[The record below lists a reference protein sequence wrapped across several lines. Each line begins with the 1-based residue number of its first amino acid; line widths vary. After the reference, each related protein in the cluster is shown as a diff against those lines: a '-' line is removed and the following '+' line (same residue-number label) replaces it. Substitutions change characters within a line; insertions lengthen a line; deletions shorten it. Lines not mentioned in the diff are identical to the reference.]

1 MMQLSS
7 YKILLTFKPF
17 DDILIILANKFKII
31 QMKKVIVAL
40 LLAVGIT
47 TFAQEKKVEKTER
60 EKLTPE
66 QKVDFQVK
74 RLTKD
79 LDLNE
84 KQAKEVRSIV
94 AKQVEKRENKRAEMK
109 ELKAQKRE
117 EIKANMQKEQAANNE
132 EMEKILTPEQFAKWE
147 KIRDER
153 KEKMK
158 EKMAERR
165 EKKDLKKLP
174 ESK

>member
-1 MMQLSS
+1 
-7 YKILLTFKPF
+7 
-17 DDILIILANKFKII
+17 
-31 QMKKVIVAL
+31 MKKLFAVAL
-40 LLAVGIT
+40 LVVGLT
-47 TFAQEKKVEKTER
+47 AFAQEKEGRRAGR

-84 KQAKEVRSIV
+84 KQVKEVKNLV
-94 AKQVEKRENKRAEMK
+94 AKQAEKREGKKEEMKDIKAKKRAEMK
-109 ELKAQKRE
+109 AQME
-117 EIKANMQKEQAANNE
+117 TEYAAVSSD
-132 EMEKILTPEQFAKWE
+132 MKKILTPEQFTKWV
-147 KIRDER
+147 KIHEDR

-165 EKKDLKKLP
+165 EKKELNGVP

>member
-1 MMQLSS
+1 
-7 YKILLTFKPF
+7 
-17 DDILIILANKFKII
+17 
-31 QMKKVIVAL
+31 MKKLFAVAL
-40 LLAVGIT
+40 LVVGLT
-47 TFAQEKKVEKTER
+47 AFAQEKEGRRAGR

-66 QKVDFQVK
+66 QKVDFQVN

-84 KQAKEVRSIV
+84 KQVKEVKNLV
-94 AKQVEKRENKRAEMK
+94 AKQAEKREGKKEEMKDIKAKKRAEMK
-109 ELKAQKRE
+109 AQME
-117 EIKANMQKEQAANNE
+117 TEYAAVSSD
-132 EMEKILTPEQFAKWE
+132 MKKILTPEQFTKWV
-147 KIRDER
+147 KIHEDR

-165 EKKDLKKLP
+165 EKKELNGVP

>member
-1 MMQLSS
+1 
-7 YKILLTFKPF
+7 
-17 DDILIILANKFKII
+17 
-31 QMKKVIVAL
+31 MKKLFAVAL
-40 LLAVGIT
+40 LVVGLT
-47 TFAQEKKVEKTER
+47 AFAQEKEGRRAGR

-84 KQAKEVRSIV
+84 KQVKEVKNLV
-94 AKQVEKRENKRAEMK
+94 AKQAEKREGKKEEMKDIKAKKRAEMK
-109 ELKAQKRE
+109 AQME
-117 EIKANMQKEQAANNE
+117 TEYAAVSSD
-132 EMEKILTPEQFAKWE
+132 MKKILTPEQFTKWV
-147 KIRDER
+147 KIHEDR

-165 EKKDLKKLP
+165 EKK
-174 ESK
+174 